1 MCVLIA
7 EIGKTGIE
15 RVYASVTSVSDGTL
29 AAEVFEAAGLGL
41 RLTHDSIRQHFEG
54 KVVAQSATPLP
65 QGETDIF
72 VCLCGERL
80 LSTGAAIRH
89 VEKDHASAKIRRD
102 IDKLED
108 VIEGMI
114 FPNPLPA
121 APEPTV
127 IIKDRTFRAEL
138 IKELATVFTDLKIGD
153 EKAAIDLVEYCEW
166 GQVAGLNYDE
176 VKVRIIDGVV
186 GKKIQPPMHEI
197 YLTAMALFLSQ
208 VGRLSKKY
216 GS

>member
-15 RVYASVTSVSDGTL
+15 RVYASVTSVADGTL
-29 AAEVFEAAGLGL
+29 AADAFEAAGLGL
-41 RLTHDSIRQHFEG
+41 RLTHDSVREYFAS
-54 KVVAQSATPLP
+54 KSANRSATPLP

-80 LSTGAAIRH
+80 LSEGAAIKH
-89 VEKDHASAKIRRD
+89 VERDHASAKIRRD

-121 APEPTV
+121 VATE
-127 IIKDRTFRAEL
+127 IIQDRTFGAEL
-138 IKELATVFTDLKIGD
+138 ITELASLFTDLKIGD
-153 EKAAIDLVEYCEW
+153 EKAAIDLVEYCGW

-176 VKVRIIDGVV
+176 AKVHIIDGVV
-186 GKKIQPPMHEI
+186 GKKIQPPMHEM
-197 YLTAMALFLSQ
+197 YLTALALFLSQ

-216 GS
+216 GE